1 VEEDFDVLSGLLFWR
16 ERVLLRVTS
25 YVGGKVKSYK
35 DLEIYKLSYD
45 LAIKIH
51 PVKTS

>member
-1 VEEDFDVLSGLLFWR
+1 VYCYG
-16 ERVLLRVTS
+16 LRVTG
-25 YVGGKVKSYK
+25 YKLRGREGKVKSYK